1 MAIIIAYYIHITYLG
16 QLLVNSGFIK
26 MFYQIAFINAKLA
39 IQLYFSMLIKV
50 I

>member
-26 MFYQIAFINAKLA
+26 MFYQIAFINANQVGNT
-39 IQLYFSMLIKV
+39 IVFFYV
-50 I
+50 D